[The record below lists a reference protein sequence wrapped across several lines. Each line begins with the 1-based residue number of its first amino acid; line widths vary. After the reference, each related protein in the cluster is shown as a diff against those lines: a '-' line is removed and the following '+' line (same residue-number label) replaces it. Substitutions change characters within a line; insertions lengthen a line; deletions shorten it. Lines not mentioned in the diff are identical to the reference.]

1 MQIGIRCSAI
11 INDSIQRSECDYN
24 RISNATKDKR
34 FISGIR
40 KVLDAEGFTLVV
52 WIHGIKESSRKSE
65 RTKMKVSGLDCLIG
79 YGQPD
84 NLSARKETATNLAN
98 LLQKHG
104 LHAHE
109 TRKTAE
115 NFRGADPD
123 NMNQWFQKQK
133 KYKSLD
139 KVQSLQLEFAL
150 SSREIRNVGA
160 TASLKVWVTY
170 GDVEVFISELKCSAK
185 RINNILV
192 PMRALMKFA
201 FKDGLIEK
209 NPMALVENLK
219 VVRPSINPLSMDEV
233 HKFLAA
239 VRPFYK
245 PFFIVAFFTG
255 MRFGEM
261 AGLKWKNVDFK
272 LGVVRVQ
279 ETRVRGEEGRPKTKG
294 SVRDIK
300 MLPPVVEAFREQR
313 KITMGHSDYVFLNKF
328 GRPLLPNSIHFHVW
342 KPGLRKAGLKARSLY
357 QTRHTFATL
366 MLDGGELPG
375 WVQKMMGHESL
386 KMILERYYSYIKNY
400 ERDDG
405 LAFMEKVYRPSQNH
419 QKQEEGKEG
428 TAKNLTPNLP
438 QNEKRESA

>member
-1 MQIGIRCSAI
+1 MAKK
-11 INDSIQRSECDYN
+11 NHH
-24 RISNATKDKR
+24 
-34 FISGIR
+34 
-40 KVLDAEGFTLVV
+40 LVRRGDV
-52 WIHGIKESSRKSE
+52 WYLTVVVGGR
-65 RTKMKVSGLDCLIG
+65 RL
-79 YGQPD
+79 
-84 NLSARKETATNLAN
+84 
-98 LLQKHG
+98 
-104 LHAHE
+104 
-109 TRKTAE
+109 
-115 NFRGADPD
+115 
-123 NMNQWFQKQK
+123 K
-133 KYKSLD
+133 K
-139 KVQSLQLEFAL
+139 AL
-150 SSREIRNVGA
+150 SSSITEARQLRNEHLEQIRITGDIQKPEPAKPCPLFGEVAQKWAKVKEKKVKSSTLKDYRSAMNIYVLPRFGNVPID
-160 TASLKVWVTY
+160 KITY

-239 VRPFYK
+239 VRLFYK

-342 KPGLRKAGLKARSLY
+342 KPGLRKAGLNVRSLY

-419 QKQEEGKEG
+419 QEQEEGKEG

>member
-1 MQIGIRCSAI
+1 MLFSNPERSMAEKKKKVKIIEGSTDILVIAPHGVRGKGVQKDDINTDILAEAVAKRLRCSAI

-245 PFFIVAFFTG
+245 PFFIVAFFPGCASAKWPGSSGRTWTSNSASLG
-255 MRFGEM
+255 SRRHECGE
-261 AGLKWKNVDFK
+261 
-272 LGVVRVQ
+272 
-279 ETRVRGEEGRPKTKG
+279 
-294 SVRDIK
+294 
-300 MLPPVVEAFREQR
+300 
-313 KITMGHSDYVFLNKF
+313 
-328 GRPLLPNSIHFHVW
+328 
-342 KPGLRKAGLKARSLY
+342 RKAG
-357 QTRHTFATL
+357 
-366 MLDGGELPG
+366 P
-375 WVQKMMGHESL
+375 
-386 KMILERYYSYIKNY
+386 
-400 ERDDG
+400 
-405 LAFMEKVYRPSQNH
+405 RPR
-419 QKQEEGKEG
+419 GRCG
-428 TAKNLTPNLP
+428 T
-438 QNEKRESA
+438 

>member
-1 MQIGIRCSAI
+1 MAKKNHHLVRRGDAW
-11 INDSIQRSECDYN
+11 YLV
-24 RISNATKDKR
+24 ATVGGR
-34 FISGIR
+34 R
-40 KVLDAEGFTLVV
+40 L
-52 WIHGIKESSRKSE
+52 
-65 RTKMKVSGLDCLIG
+65 
-79 YGQPD
+79 
-84 NLSARKETATNLAN
+84 
-98 LLQKHG
+98 
-104 LHAHE
+104 
-109 TRKTAE
+109 
-115 NFRGADPD
+115 
-123 NMNQWFQKQK
+123 K
-133 KYKSLD
+133 K
-139 KVQSLQLEFAL
+139 AL
-150 SSREIRNVGA
+150 SSSVTKARRLRDEYLEQVRITGDIQKPEPAKPCPLFGEVAQKWAKVKEKKVKSSTLKDYRSAMNIYVLPRFGNVPIDKI
-160 TASLKVWVTY
+160 SY

-219 VVRPSINPLSMDEV
+219 VVRPPINPLSMDEV
-233 HKFLAA
+233 DKFLAA

-245 PFFIVAFFTG
+245 PFFIIAFFTG

-272 LGVVRVQ
+272 LGVVRIQ

-313 KITMGHSDYVFLNKF
+313 KFTMGHSDYVFLNKF

-342 KPGLRKAGLKARSLY
+342 GPALRKAGLKKRSLY

-405 LAFMEKVYRPSQNH
+405 QAFMEKVYRPSQNH
-419 QKQEEGKEG
+419 QNLEEGKEG

>member
-1 MQIGIRCSAI
+1 MNIYVLPRFGNVPI
-11 INDSIQRSECDYN
+11 DK
-24 RISNATKDKR
+24 IS
-34 FISGIR
+34 
-40 KVLDAEGFTLVV
+40 
-52 WIHGIKESSRKSE
+52 
-65 RTKMKVSGLDCLIG
+65 
-79 YGQPD
+79 
-84 NLSARKETATNLAN
+84 
-98 LLQKHG
+98 
-104 LHAHE
+104 
-109 TRKTAE
+109 
-115 NFRGADPD
+115 
-123 NMNQWFQKQK
+123 
-133 KYKSLD
+133 
-139 KVQSLQLEFAL
+139 
-150 SSREIRNVGA
+150 
-160 TASLKVWVTY
+160 Y

-219 VVRPSINPLSMDEV
+219 VLRPSINPLSMYEV

-272 LGVVRVQ
+272 LGVVRVE

-342 KPGLRKAGLKARSLY
+342 KPGLRKAGLKVRSLY

-405 LAFMEKVYRPSQNH
+405 QAFMEKVYGPSQNH
-419 QKQEEGKEG
+419 QKREEGKEG
-428 TAKNLTPNLP
+428 TAKKLTPNLP